1 MSPVLVRQF
10 GRFLATMSVLFTGT
24 LVTSGLAMVT
34 QVLLARLLATT
45 DYGQIAALLAAI
57 NFLTPIGTVGV
68 SMFLLQVFGREHAAA
83 KRWFRSSAILVA
95 LASSLSALAL
105 TAYVLS
111 GRQIGD
117 IKSLILLYAIPI
129 LLGQIVVELTS
140 ARFQLE
146 DRYGALTIWQTATQ
160 FGRFVTLIIAAALS
174 INSINFVLGGYA
186 GIAILVTALGLL
198 FWRGLLTNDL
208 RLGDVAPA
216 TPPAKESQSRPSVL
230 QTLRAAGPFAL
241 VTVFY
246 VVNAQG
252 ATVILNWLA
261 GADAAAL
268 FNVAYLIV
276 ATFCLVPQVIY
287 LKFLISKLCR
297 WAEHDRGTFA
307 AAFHVGLP
315 AMLLLGLLFWGCIV
329 VSSKW
334 IIMLLFGARY
344 AGAKSSLT
352 ILALV
357 IPVRFAQVS
366 YGSLFINGRET
377 TQKVTYMGLS
387 AALTFILNALLVPS
401 LGIVGAAIA
410 NVIGEAAMLGLYV
423 YGTAQHILG
432 VDVAATFRPS
442 TFRASLYHL
451 GHLRT

>member
-1 MSPVLVRQF
+1 VNPVLNRQF

-34 QVLLARLLATT
+34 QVLLARLLITT
-45 DYGQIAALLAAI
+45 DYGEIAALLAAI
-57 NFLTPIGTVGV
+57 NFLTPIGSAGV
-68 SMFLLQVFGREHAAA
+68 SIFLLQVFGREHAAA

-95 LASSLSALAL
+95 LTSSLSALAL
-105 TAYVLS
+105 TAYVFS
-111 GRQIGD
+111 GEQFGEMRPF
-117 IKSLILLYAIPI
+117 ILLYSIPI
-129 LLGQIVVELTS
+129 LLGQIMVELTS

-146 DRYGALTIWQTATQ
+146 DRYGALAIWQTCTQ
-160 FGRFVTLIIAAALS
+160 LGRFATLMLAAALS

-186 GIAILVTALGLL
+186 GIAVLVNALGLL
-198 FWRGLLTNDL
+198 FWRGLSRNDL
-208 RLGDVAPA
+208 RLGYVAPA
-216 TPPAKESQSRPSVL
+216 TPSAKAPQSRPSVL
-230 QTLRAAGPFAL
+230 QTLKEAGPFAL

-261 GADAAAL
+261 GAAAAAL

-276 ATFCLVPQVIY
+276 ATICLVPQVIY

-297 WAEHDRGTFA
+297 WAEHDRRTFA

-315 AMLLLGLLFWGCIV
+315 AMLLLGLLFWGAIV
-329 VSSKW
+329 VSAKW

-344 AGAKSSLT
+344 AGAEPSLI

-357 IPVRFAQVS
+357 IPVRFAQVT

-387 AALTFILNALLVPS
+387 AAITFILNALLVPS
-401 LGIVGAAIA
+401 LGVVGAAIA
-410 NVIGEAAMLGLYV
+410 NVIGETAMLGLYV
-423 YGTAQHILG
+423 YGTAHHILG
-432 VDVAATFRPS
+432 IDVAATFRPS
-442 TFRASLYHL
+442 TFKASLNRL